1 MTSYTEFKKIVYE
14 KIEISSLRKIESIPK
29 KFKILGMNIIFN
41 KNIFNI
47 SNRYISEIR
56 IKSTNENNENINS
69 ENMLNGLFLNGFE
82 GMFTLSY
89 EPFNYEIRFSIVSN
103 SLEKN
108 KLDFS
113 KLKSSILSS
122 YPNAEIEKLEISP
135 NVIIFP
141 IGGIPISKYKNSFII
156 LRKSRFS
163 AISFLSLKIDDST
176 IIENGL
182 ENSLRS
188 SIESNCSFRFCI
200 PIKSYNGILSSLY
213 LWMKKKK
220 ILSEYSK
227 IYKELQENKLFNN
240 KGEIIGYDLDKSN
253 KLNFLYSKYE
263 KLNRLGYWKC
273 SPIIVVIGP
282 PSINIKEAYI
292 KQRKYVEEIKA
303 SFSSSFGIDI
313 KEINWLNLNEIAR
326 NLISRKILNNKIN
339 LTNEELSLFINIPN
353 INIPSISYIKKKNIE
368 FEFNLNEIKR
378 NGILLGYYEY
388 SKNKLKIN
396 IGIEDLPLHLA
407 IFGVPGSGKTTLAK
421 KLLKRYIDIGGNVMI
436 FDRHGEYNEFNDFII
451 LDSNNLRINL
461 FENNTNYENNSK
473 ILSEIFSM
481 AWPNEFGPLVS
492 SIFRRMYLKYIFK
505 FDNRN
510 LISFIYFIEK
520 SLNEDIIFKSQKAK
534 DKAFSLLSRLSELA
548 EGEIGKIF
556 NCYENETK
564 IEDILNN
571 NVIFDLSK
579 LDIDRDSN
587 ILTWII
593 LKKIYD
599 YRKKNPNLNLP
610 HVIVCEEAHNIVP
623 SIYEGQETIIE
634 KMLKEMRKF
643 NESIWIID
651 QSPLSLSRDI
661 LRMCGTIICLR
672 LQYSS
677 DVEKISDTFHLNE
690 EQSIKIQELNKGEAI
705 VLLPRINN
713 AIPIMIS

>member
-1 MTSYTEFKKIVYE
+1 MTSYTEFKKIIYE
-14 KIEISSLRKIESIPK
+14 KIEISSLRKIESTPK
-29 KFKILGMNIIFN
+29 NFKILGMNIIFN

-56 IKSTNENNENINS
+56 IKSINENLNS

-141 IGGIPISKYKNSFII
+141 IGGIPISKYKNSLIV
-156 LRKSRFS
+156 LRKSKFS
-163 AISFLSLKIDDST
+163 AISFLSFKIDDST
-176 IIENGL
+176 IIEDGL

-188 SIESNCSFRFCI
+188 SIESNCSLRFCI

-213 LWMKKKK
+213 LWIKKKK

-227 IYKELQENKLFNN
+227 IYKELQDNKLFNN
-240 KGEIIGYDLDKSN
+240 RGEIIGYNLDKSN
-253 KLNFLYSKYE
+253 KINFLYSKYE
-263 KLNRLGYWKC
+263 KLNKIGYWKC

-292 KQRKYVEEIKA
+292 KQRKYVEAIKA
-303 SFSSSFGIDI
+303 SFSSSFGINI
-313 KEINWLNLNEIAR
+313 KEIGSFNLNEIAR
-326 NLISRKILNNKIN
+326 NLLSRKILNNKID

-353 INIPSISYIKKKNIE
+353 VNIPSISYLKKKNIE
-368 FEFNLNEIKR
+368 FEFNLNELKR

-388 SKNKLKIN
+388 SKNKLKIK

-407 IFGVPGSGKTTLAK
+407 IFGVPGSGKTTLVK
-421 KLLKRYIDIGGNVMI
+421 KLIKRYIDIGGNVMI

-461 FENNTNYENNSK
+461 FENNLNHESNAK

-520 SLNEDIIFKSQKAK
+520 NLNDDIIFKSQKAK

-556 NCYENETK
+556 NCCENETR
-564 IEDILNN
+564 IEELLNN

-599 YRKKNPNLNLP
+599 YRKRNKNIGLP

-677 DVEKISDTFHLNE
+677 DVDKISDTFHLNE

-713 AIPIMIS
+713 AIPIRVSY

>member
-1 MTSYTEFKKIVYE
+1 LNKI
-14 KIEISSLRKIESIPK
+14 
-29 KFKILGMNIIFN
+29 
-41 KNIFNI
+41 
-47 SNRYISEIR
+47 
-56 IKSTNENNENINS
+56 
-69 ENMLNGLFLNGFE
+69 
-82 GMFTLSY
+82 
-89 EPFNYEIRFSIVSN
+89 
-103 SLEKN
+103 
-108 KLDFS
+108 
-113 KLKSSILSS
+113 
-122 YPNAEIEKLEISP
+122 
-135 NVIIFP
+135 
-141 IGGIPISKYKNSFII
+141 
-156 LRKSRFS
+156 
-163 AISFLSLKIDDST
+163 
-176 IIENGL
+176 
-182 ENSLRS
+182 
-188 SIESNCSFRFCI
+188 
-200 PIKSYNGILSSLY
+200 
-213 LWMKKKK
+213 
-220 ILSEYSK
+220 
-227 IYKELQENKLFNN
+227 
-240 KGEIIGYDLDKSN
+240 
-253 KLNFLYSKYE
+253 
-263 KLNRLGYWKC
+263 GYWKC
-273 SPIIVVIGP
+273 SPIIVAIGS

-292 KQRKYVEEIKA
+292 KQRKYVEAIKA
-303 SFSSSFGIDI
+303 SFSSSFGINI
-313 KEINWLNLNEIAR
+313 KEIGSFNLNEIAR
-326 NLISRKILNNKIN
+326 NLLSRKILNNKID

-353 INIPSISYIKKKNIE
+353 VNIPSISYLKKKNIE
-368 FEFNLNEIKR
+368 FEFNLNELKR

-388 SKNKLKIN
+388 SKNKLKIK

-407 IFGVPGSGKTTLAK
+407 IFGVPGSGKTTLVK
-421 KLLKRYIDIGGNVMI
+421 KLIKRYIDIGGNVMI

-451 LDSNNLRINL
+451 LNQDNLRINL
-461 FENNTNYENNSK
+461 FENNLNHESNAK

-520 SLNEDIIFKSQKAK
+520 NLNDDIIFKSQKAK

-556 NCYENETK
+556 NCYENETR
-564 IEDILNN
+564 IEELLNN

-599 YRKKNPNLNLP
+599 YRKRNKNIGLP

-677 DVEKISDTFHLNE
+677 DVDKISDTFHLNE

-713 AIPIMIS
+713 AIPIIIS